1 MLDGLRGLCPS
12 WTGNF
17 GADRD
22 TSEAS
27 ESEPSCVELP
37 GYGLYWAG
45 SAVKL
50 HISYRRRDIC
60 ICSAVAILR
69 QPLKATP
76 HFSSRSGSE
85 YNLPSISIYRAFL

>member
-1 MLDGLRGLCPS
+1 MVSRGLCPYRTNS
-12 WTGNF
+12 F
-17 GADRD
+17 GTDRD
-22 TSEAS
+22 TFEAS
-27 ESEPSCVELP
+27 ESEPSCVELR

-60 ICSAVAILR
+60 ICSAVAIILR

-76 HFSSRSGSE
+76 HFSSRPGSE
-85 YNLPSISIYRAFL
+85 YNLPSISLFRAFL